1 MQHQKVSGQGIDLS
15 EGEEAGLPSQT
26 TQARRDKRRRRQQA
40 RRGGWEGGGRAGEEE
55 GGESRR
61 QRQEQA
67 SERGGQGERRMQRL
81 ELENAPGTQ
90 RVKHWLQGDEEEGD
104 SDKRGQGTSIRWGEA
119 GPERKDRG
127 SSARGWDC

>member
-1 MQHQKVSGQGIDLS
+1 MSGQGIDLS

-40 RRGGWEGGGRAGEEE
+40 RRGGWEGGGRAGEE

-67 SERGGQGERRMQRL
+67 SEREGRETGASRDWNWTLR
-81 ELENAPGTQ
+81 GTQ
-90 RVKHWLQGDEEEGD
+90 RVKQPLQGEEEEGD
-104 SDKRGQGTSIRWGEA
+104 SGQEGTRDKN
-119 GPERKDRG
+119 
-127 SSARGWDC
+127 

>member
-1 MQHQKVSGQGIDLS
+1 
-15 EGEEAGLPSQT
+15 
-26 TQARRDKRRRRQQA
+26 
-40 RRGGWEGGGRAGEEE
+40 
-55 GGESRR
+55 
-61 QRQEQA
+61 
-67 SERGGQGERRMQRL
+67 MQRL